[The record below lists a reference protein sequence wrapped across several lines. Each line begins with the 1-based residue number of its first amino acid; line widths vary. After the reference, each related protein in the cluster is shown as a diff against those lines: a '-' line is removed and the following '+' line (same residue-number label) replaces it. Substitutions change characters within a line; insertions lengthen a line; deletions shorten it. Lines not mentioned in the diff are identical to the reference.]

1 MTGARPAGRRAGP
14 WLDRAR
20 DQQEEDSVD
29 SVNGNATRRGI
40 AGWVRDRSVGI
51 KIASVVA
58 TMAVL
63 AVAVT
68 ALCLVKLSQ
77 AADTSASIY
86 RHNVVPLTKVADAR
100 TLVLTTRLAVANY
113 GLAPT
118 PQERAKDADDIAE
131 HDAAVDAALSSYEAD
146 AAKPALVDQ
155 FRTEWQEYR
164 TARVAQLE
172 RADAGDHAGYLR
184 IRDEKVAPVASR
196 AMALLQDMV
205 TAETSA
211 AAARAASAAAASASA
226 RTVVLLVLAVG
237 LLLAIAL
244 AVVVTRLIVLPV
256 RRVADALSALGRGEL
271 AASTLLE
278 SGDEIGTMAATLEE
292 SKARLRETL
301 TDVADNAR
309 ALSAAAEQL
318 SATNDNIAE
327 SSVRTS
333 SQATE
338 ASASADQ
345 VSTSISALAA
355 GAEQMGSSIHEISKN
370 VTDAARV
377 AQTAVA
383 AAESS
388 SETVAKLATS
398 STEIGNVVKMITGI
412 AEQTNLLALNATI
425 EAARAG
431 EAGKGFAVVATEVKD
446 LAQETARATQS
457 IRDLVEAIQADTG
470 TATEAISEITEIIGQ
485 INSYQATV
493 ASAVEEQSATTQ
505 EMARS
510 AAEAAT
516 GGQRIASNIV
526 TVADAASTT
535 DTGVNDARAASR
547 ALSDLAVGLNGVVA
561 RFTY

>member
-1 MTGARPAGRRAGP
+1 M
-14 WLDRAR
+14 
-20 DQQEEDSVD
+20 D
-29 SVNGNATRRGI
+29 SVNGNAAPRGI
-40 AGWVRDRSVGI
+40 SAWVRDRRVGT
-51 KIASVVA
+51 KIAAVVA

-63 AVAVT
+63 TVVIT
-68 ALCLVKLSQ
+68 SLCLVTLSQ
-77 AADTSASIY
+77 SADTSAALYEHSLLP
-86 RHNVVPLTKVADAR
+86 VAKVAETR
-100 TLVLTTRLAVANY
+100 TLVVTTRLAVANY
-113 GLAPT
+113 GLAT
-118 PQERAKDADDIAE
+118 TAQARTKDADDIAA
-131 HDAAVDAALSSYEAD
+131 HDAAVDAALAAYEPD
-146 AAKPALVDQ
+146 SAKPALVQQ
-155 FRTEWQEYR
+155 FRSVWQEYR
-164 TARVAQLE
+164 AARVAQLK
-172 RADAGDHAGYLR
+172 RADAGDHEGYLR
-184 IRDEKVAPVASR
+184 IRDEKVAPVATR
-196 AMALLQDMV
+196 AMSVLQDMV

-211 AAARAASAAAASASA
+211 AADRAAGAASSFAAA
-226 RTVVLLVLAVG
+226 RITVLLVLAVG
-237 LLLAIAL
+237 LLLAITL
-244 AVVVTRLIVLPV
+244 AVVVTRLIVVPV
-256 RRVADALSALGRGEL
+256 RRVGDALAALGRGDL
-271 AASTLLE
+271 AASSLVA
-278 SGDEIGTMAATLEE
+278 SRDEIGAMAATLEE
-292 SKARLRETL
+292 SKARLRETV

-318 SATNDNIAE
+318 SATNDSIAE
-327 SSVRTS
+327 SSVKTS

-355 GAEQMGSSIHEISKN
+355 GAEQMGSSINEISKN

-377 AQTAVA
+377 AQTAVS
-383 AAESS
+383 AAEST
-388 SETVAKLATS
+388 SETVAKLGTS

-457 IRDLVEAIQADTG
+457 IRDLVDAIQADTG

-485 INSYQATV
+485 INHYQATV

-526 TVADAASTT
+526 TVADAATFTES
-535 DTGVNDARAASR
+535 GVSDAREASR
-547 ALSDLAVGLNGVVA
+547 ALSELAVGLNGVVA